1 SAHPALHSFPTRRS
15 SDLVDLARSTGHQW
29 MAGTASAVA
38 DRMIDWF
45 DSKACD
51 GFNLNAPFNPGGF
64 KLICDKLIPELQNR
78 GYFRTEYEGTTL
90 RDNFGLSY
98 PSSIRARV

>member
-1 SAHPALHSFPTRRS
+1 MPWAAQKASTPSKS
-15 SDLVDLARSTGHQW
+15 SDSLAR

-64 KLICDKLIPELQNR
+64 KLICDKLVPELQNR
-78 GYFRTEYEGTTL
+78 GYFRTEYEGATL

-98 PSSIRARV
+98 PSSIRSRV